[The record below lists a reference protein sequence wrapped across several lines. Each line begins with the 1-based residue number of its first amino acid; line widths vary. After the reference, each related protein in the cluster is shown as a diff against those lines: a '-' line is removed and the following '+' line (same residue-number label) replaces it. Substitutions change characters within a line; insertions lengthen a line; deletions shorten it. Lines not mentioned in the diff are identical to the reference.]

1 MAKGQEKKGR
11 EKKKPK
17 QNKDGQTGHQSEYAK
32 SMAGKS
38 TTPAFGPKK

>member
-17 QNKDGQTGHQSEYAK
+17 QKEETRIAPKSAYSQSMSNKGPA
-32 SMAGKS
+32 
-38 TTPAFGPKK
+38 PAFGAKK

>member
-17 QNKDGQTGHQSEYAK
+17 QAKSAGGGGGQSEYAK
-32 SMAGKS
+32 SMTGKS
-38 TTPAFGPKK
+38 TAQPFVKK

>member
-17 QNKDGQTGHQSEYAK
+17 QAKTAGGGQSEYAK
-32 SMAGKS
+32 SMTGKS
-38 TTPAFGPKK
+38 TAQPFAKK

>member
-17 QNKDGQTGHQSEYAK
+17 QNKAGHTGSQSEYAK

-38 TTPAFGPKK
+38 SAPAFGPKK